1 MNAAFIIVKDYSCF
15 SFILRPFPHM
25 DLFDPHYRYEV
36 LIHFHERIQIDA
48 FSMKTI
54 GVLVLGGPAERIE
67 MYAFSNENA
76 LVWTRALIFHSPV

>member
-1 MNAAFIIVKDYSCF
+1 MRF
-15 SFILRPFPHM
+15 RPFSTV
-25 DLFDPHYRYEV
+25 FTYAICIRVSV